1 MDGRHHEGNSCFS
14 EVCQLHLKIV
24 GDTWRE
30 LTPLLCM
37 SQWEL
42 VAVVRVVFLNGG
54 KEDAEGEGRAVI
66 ISFHYPCNK
75 FSAPT
80 FPLYFIFPFS

>member
-1 MDGRHHEGNSCFS
+1 
-14 EVCQLHLKIV
+14 
-24 GDTWRE
+24 
-30 LTPLLCM
+30 M